1 MQTTLADERVSQTE
15 TDFAAS
21 PYIVFFE
28 VTQACDLA
36 CVHCRASAQPCRDP
50 NELSTEAS
58 LRLLDELAA
67 FPRKPIVVLT
77 GGDPA
82 KRPDLSTLVEHGVS
96 RGLEMALTPSATPL
110 VTRERLRSLALA
122 GLSRLAVSLDGPD
135 ATTHD
140 RFRGTPGSFERTL
153 RIMADARDLE
163 LPLQVNTT
171 VTRSNW
177 RGIDALAEL
186 LTEQAVAL
194 WAVFFLVP
202 VGRAGRDDCLNA
214 EESEAVFASLWS
226 QSQRRPF
233 PVKTTEAPHYR
244 RYVLQQRKQSRAR
257 SSDAASSLVRR
268 PMNLNDGRGT
278 LFIGH
283 TGCIQPTGFL
293 PLACGRFPQDSVV
306 DVYQNSSVFRA
317 LRDADALGGKCGRC
331 EYRRICGGSR
341 ARAYALTG
349 DYLAEEPFCA
359 YIPPVDVAEATVHTR
374 RSPHGRS
381 LDQR

>member
-1 MQTTLADERVSQTE
+1 MQSTLVNDRDAHPEA
-15 TDFAAS
+15 DFAAS

-36 CVHCRASAQPCRDP
+36 CIHCRASARPCRDP
-50 NELSTEAS
+50 NELSTEYAM
-58 LRLLDELAA
+58 RLFDELAS
-67 FPRKPIVVLT
+67 FPRRPIVVLT

-82 KRPDLSTLVEHGVS
+82 KRPDLVKLVEHGVS
-96 RGLEMALTPSATPL
+96 RGLEMALTPSATEL
-110 VTRERLRSLALA
+110 VTRERLRSLAQA

-140 RFRGTPGSFERTL
+140 RFRGTRGSFDRTL
-153 RIMADARDLE
+153 RIMADACALE

-177 RGIDALAEL
+177 RSIDDLAEL
-186 LTEQAVAL
+186 LTEQAIAL

-214 EESEAVFASLWS
+214 EECEAVFASLWN

-233 PVKTTEAPHYR
+233 PIKSTEAPHYR
-244 RYVLQQRKQSRAR
+244 RYVLQQRKQLRVQGFDAPP
-257 SSDAASSLVRR
+257 SSVRR
-268 PMNLNDGRGT
+268 LMNLNDGRGT

-293 PLACGRFPQDSVV
+293 PLECGRFPQDSVV
-306 DVYQNSSVFRA
+306 DVYQNSPVFRA
-317 LRDADALGGKCGRC
+317 LRDADALGGKCGHC

-349 DYLAEEPFCA
+349 DYLAEEPLCA
-359 YIPPVDVAEATVHTR
+359 YIPSVDAPADTEGTNR
-374 RSPHGRS
+374 
-381 LDQR
+381 

>member
-1 MQTTLADERVSQTE
+1 MQATLTNDRDAYPE

-36 CVHCRASAQPCRDP
+36 CIHCRASARPCRDP
-50 NELSTEAS
+50 NELSTDDAM
-58 LRLLDELAA
+58 RLLDELAT
-67 FPRKPIVVLT
+67 FPRRPIVVLT

-82 KRPDLSTLVEHGVS
+82 KRPDLARLVERGVS
-96 RGLEMALTPSATPL
+96 VGLEMALTPSATEL
-110 VTRERLRSLALA
+110 VTRERLRSLAQA

-135 ATTHD
+135 AATHD
-140 RFRGTPGSFERTL
+140 RFRGTRGSFDRTL
-153 RIMADARDLE
+153 RIMADACDLD

-177 RGIDALAEL
+177 RNIDDLAEL
-186 LTEQAVAL
+186 LAKQVIAL

-202 VGRAGRDDCLNA
+202 VGRAGRDACLTA
-214 EESEAVFASLWS
+214 EECEAVFASLWN

-233 PVKTTEAPHYR
+233 PIKTTEAPHYR
-244 RYVLQQRKQSRAR
+244 RYVIQQRKQLRAQG
-257 SSDAASSLVRR
+257 SDALPSSVRR
-268 PMNLNDGRGT
+268 PMHLNDGRGT
-278 LFIGH
+278 LFISH

-293 PLACGRFPQDSVV
+293 PLECGVFPRDSVV
-306 DVYQNSSVFRA
+306 DVYQNAPVFRA
-317 LRDADALGGKCGRC
+317 LRDVDALGGKCGRC

-349 DYLAEEPFCA
+349 DYLAEEPRCA
-359 YIPPVDVAEATVHTR
+359 YIPSVDAPADIEGANR
-374 RSPHGRS
+374 
-381 LDQR
+381 

>member
-1 MQTTLADERVSQTE
+1 MQTTPNPRNSQIK
-15 TDFAAS
+15 TDFAVS

-36 CVHCRASAQPCRDP
+36 CVHCRAKAQPCRSP
-50 NELSTEAS
+50 SELSTDDAM
-58 LRLLDELAA
+58 RLLEQLAT

-82 KRPDLSTLVEHGVS
+82 KRPDLEMLVGHGVS
-96 RGLEMALTPSATPL
+96 LGLEMALTPSATDL
-110 VTRERLRSLALA
+110 VTRERLHALVQA

-135 ATTHD
+135 AVAHD
-140 RFRGTPGSFERTL
+140 RFRGTPGSFRRTL
-153 RIMADARDLE
+153 RIMADASDLR

-177 RGIDALAEL
+177 QCIDSMAEL
-186 LTEQAVAL
+186 LAQKAIAL

-202 VGRAGRDDCLNA
+202 VGRAARGDSLNA
-214 EESEAVFASLWS
+214 EECEAAFSLLWN
-226 QSQRRPF
+226 QSQRRPY
-233 PVKTTEAPHYR
+233 PIKTTEAPHYR
-244 RYVLQQRKQSRAR
+244 RYVLQQRKQSRMQG
-257 SSDAASSLVRR
+257 SGVPPCSVRKL
-268 PMNLNDGRGT
+268 MNLNDGRGT

-293 PLACGRFPQDSVV
+293 PLECGRFPQDSVV
-306 DVYQNSSVFRA
+306 DVYQNSPVFRA
-317 LRDADALGGKCGRC
+317 LRDVDALGGKCGCC

-349 DYLAEEPFCA
+349 DYLAEEPSCA
-359 YIPPVDVAEATVHTR
+359 YLPAVDFA
-374 RSPHGRS
+374 
-381 LDQR
+381 